1 MELLLI
7 LLILAVEANIV
18 SSSQSSNY
26 QGKYPASLL
35 LDGKGLDGIFQGDSC
50 AHTEGGPLQW
60 VSFELESPK
69 KLSHVQ
75 ITPRLDHMGSHGDL
89 RRSRAQNVVIT
100 IGPSK
105 SYDPN
110 EPLCLPMIPQ
120 LVLEAGLT
128 DYKCTG
134 TLHEGKYVKIAR
146 GVDGSSDGM
155 IEICEVKIFTL

>member
-7 LLILAVEANIV
+7 LLILAVEAKIV

-26 QGKYPASLL
+26 LGKYPASLL

-50 AHTEGGPLQW
+50 AHTEHGPLQW

-75 ITPRLDHMGSHGDL
+75 ITPRLDHLGNGF

-128 DYKCTG
+128 DYNCTG
-134 TLHEGKYVKIAR
+134 TPHEGKYVKIAS
-146 GVDGSSDGM
+146 GVDGKSDGM
-155 IEICEVKIFTL
+155 IEMCEVKIFTW